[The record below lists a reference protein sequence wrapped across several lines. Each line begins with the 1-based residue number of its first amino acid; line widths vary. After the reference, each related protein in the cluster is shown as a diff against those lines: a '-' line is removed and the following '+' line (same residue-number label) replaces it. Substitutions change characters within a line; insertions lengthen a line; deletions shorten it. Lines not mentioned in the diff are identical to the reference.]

1 MHPSR
6 RVISLDCVQLLHD
19 TPETPLLPPDY
30 VNSSP
35 DLSYNGVP
43 RTTRLHDSVRARRE
57 YNQLRKEKSSILRR
71 RKFVFGAMY
80 DQLFPGYY
88 EVDAMFKDYD
98 LMVELPS
105 KKLTK
110 VQVRLLSPYDGNER
124 GCILPSIVEL
134 GRTLSGTG
142 NCRGKDVGD
151 LGSMHAI
158 GLKSASSKLCYSTK
172 ENTVAK
178 VEVVSSMMTDWMQ
191 DNLRDVLAEIR
202 KKDVDLS
209 AEPSPAM
216 KDAPGSRMMISV
228 NLANSPHYDEGD
240 TSRSVAVWV
249 EEKPG
254 QSRNWFFVMPNM
266 SYQGSKGV
274 VVKLM
279 HGLVISWDGRDV
291 FHCTSMTQ
299 VGDGNNAYGCLW
311 SSTRE

>member
-124 GCILPSIVEL
+124 GCILP
-134 GRTLSGTG
+134 
-142 NCRGKDVGD
+142 
-151 LGSMHAI
+151 
-158 GLKSASSKLCYSTK
+158 
-172 ENTVAK
+172 
-178 VEVVSSMMTDWMQ
+178 
-191 DNLRDVLAEIR
+191 
-202 KKDVDLS
+202 
-209 AEPSPAM
+209 
-216 KDAPGSRMMISV
+216 
-228 NLANSPHYDEGD
+228 
-240 TSRSVAVWV
+240 
-249 EEKPG
+249 
-254 QSRNWFFVMPNM
+254 
-266 SYQGSKGV
+266 
-274 VVKLM
+274 
-279 HGLVISWDGRDV
+279 
-291 FHCTSMTQ
+291 
-299 VGDGNNAYGCLW
+299 
-311 SSTRE
+311 